1 MAGFPL
7 RGKETLVFV
16 MYSIHDVMK
25 AEFAFKEVGMIYD
38 VIPVPKE
45 LSSDCGMALMVLR
58 EDEEKVREI
67 FSRNN
72 LNVKGVFLKT
82 PDGYEEWT
90 NERN

>member
-7 RGKETLVFV
+7 KGHEALVFV
-16 MYSIHDVMK
+16 LYSIHDVMK
-25 AEFAFKEVGMIYD
+25 AEFAFKEAGVVYD

-58 EDEEKVREI
+58 EEEGKVREI
-67 FSRNN
+67 FGRNN

-82 PDGYEEWT
+82 PEGYEEW
-90 NERN
+90 NDEGD